1 MKRKTQ
7 TEQAEAQSR
16 TEPTNLALEALAKI
30 PEDVQKMAIVFAY
43 GLEASKRKTA

>member
-7 TEQAEAQSR
+7 TEQAEPQSR
-16 TEPTNLALEALAKI
+16 TEPTNLALEALAKM